1 MKILKLNKIIE
12 LSDVGE
18 LVCVYNGKKWV
29 LISFLKKMV
38 FYFIGEIK
46 KKKKKGSIIH
56 KKKKKIKKKNKF
68 LKKNFFI

>member
-29 LISFLKKMV
+29 LLRLLERMV
-38 FYFIGEIK
+38 FHFIGEFIITK
-46 KKKKKGSIIH
+46 KQGSIIH
-56 KKKKKIKKKNKF
+56 KNKNKIKNKKKIKNK
-68 LKKNFFI
+68 